1 MYKLRFRS
9 CSARPK
15 DLPCATLLAMR
26 GPTRQPEQR
35 LAELEQRKAQ
45 ILNKIARLRNV
56 ESAKAR
62 KRDTRRKILAGSWVL
77 AEAERD
83 PALSQRLRKGLD
95 TFLERDGDREVWGLM
110 PRPKPSDASEPP
122 AAPAEPADELA
133 PDPNKPPL
141 AGWTPRQLDQG
152 WGAVL
157 EGAQVAALPASDQL
171 RGTPIVVTDRRGDAW
186 TTTLTAVVSRSD
198 TEIVVTNTGR
208 PRR

>member
-1 MYKLRFRS
+1 
-9 CSARPK
+9 
-15 DLPCATLLAMR
+15 MR

-157 EGAQVAALPASDQL
+157 EGAPGGRPARERPAARHA
-171 RGTPIVVTDRRGDAW
+171 DRRH
-186 TTTLTAVVSRSD
+186 RP
-198 TEIVVTNTGR
+198 TGR
-208 PRR
+208 RLDHDPHGRRQPKRHRDRGHQYRPAAPVRPHGRADRKRS

>member
-1 MYKLRFRS
+1 M
-9 CSARPK
+9 
-15 DLPCATLLAMR
+15 AMR
-26 GPTRQPEQR
+26 GSTRTPEKR

-83 PALSQRLRKGLD
+83 PALSQRLRTGLD
-95 TFLERDGDREVWGLM
+95 AFLERDGDREVWGLT
-110 PRPKPSDASEPP
+110 PRPKPSEAAEPP
-122 AAPAEPADELA
+122 AAPAEPADELQ
-133 PDPNKPPL
+133 PDPSKPPI

-157 EGAQVAALPASDQL
+157 EGVQVADLHASDQL
-171 RGTPIVVTDRRGDAW
+171 RGTPIVVTDRQGDAW
-186 TTTLTAVVSRSD
+186 TTTLTEVVSRSA